1 MYLDSEHFITR
12 AEAINALMAR
22 WTPDIATEIL
32 PLEQSKGRICARDV
46 FSQNTLPVCRSSQA
60 DGIAV
65 RFADFTNGIP
75 DTSAWKKDLDYAMA
89 DTGDDFADAFDTVI
103 QVEDLVYN
111 ASGTFSIVPE
121 APIVQGQLVSPQG
134 SMLRSGELLLKKG
147 DVVQPMQLC
156 LLAAGGISGL
166 EVVKQ
171 PVVAYIPTGN
181 ELVCPG
187 EKPQRGQNVETNG
200 LMISGY
206 LEEWGAVIR
215 TYPILPDNQKLLDE
229 TLADALQNAD
239 IILINGGSSKGSEDY
254 TVRLLEKRSTFLQHG
269 IKSIP
274 GIPVALAIADGKPVI
289 NLPGPP
295 FAAFCALDWCVRALV
310 YQAQGRAMQP
320 PRRVKAVLQKEV
332 HKPAPYEFYLRLKVY
347 KAGDGFFA
355 EPLSWGS
362 RFAQAMN
369 CNALMVIPVGS
380 EGYHKGDVIE
390 AELLYGL
397 PDDDERRS

>member
-1 MYLDSEHFITR
+1 MYLDSKHFITR
-12 AEAINALMAR
+12 AEAMNVLMAR

-32 PLEQSKGRICARDV
+32 PLEQSRGRISVRDV
-46 FSQNTLPVCRSSQA
+46 FSQNTLPVCRSAQA

-65 RFADFTNGIP
+65 RFADFTDGVP
-75 DTSAWKKDLDYAMA
+75 DTSVWKKDLDYAMA
-89 DTGDDFADAFDTVI
+89 DTGDDFDDEFDTVI

-121 APIVQGQLVSPQG
+121 APIVHGQLVSAQG
-134 SMLRSGELLLKKG
+134 SMLRAGELILKKG
-147 DVVQPMQLC
+147 DVVHPLQLC
-156 LLAAGGISGL
+156 ILAAGGIAEL

-181 ELVCPG
+181 ELVRPG

-200 LMISGY
+200 LMIKGY

-215 TYPILPDNQKLLDE
+215 TYPILPDDRKLLDE
-229 TLADALQNAD
+229 TLTDALQHAD
-239 IILINGGSSKGSEDY
+239 IILINGGSSKGSEDH
-254 TVRLLEKRSTFLQHG
+254 TVRMLKKRSSFLQHG

-274 GIPVALAIADGKPVI
+274 GIPVALSIVDEKPVI

-310 YQAQGRAMQP
+310 YRAQGRAVLP
-320 PRRVKAVLQKEV
+320 PRKVTAVLLQEI
-332 HKPAPYEFYLRLKVY
+332 HKPSPYEFYLRLKVY
-347 KAGDGFFA
+347 KTADGFCA

-362 RFAQAMN
+362 RFSQAMN
-369 CNALMVIPVGS
+369 CNALMVIPVGL
-380 EGYHKGDVIE
+380 EGYQKGDVIE
-390 AELLYGL
+390 ADLLYEL
-397 PDDDERRS
+397 PDEERRN

>member
-1 MYLDSEHFITR
+1 MYLDSDQFITR
-12 AEAINALMAR
+12 AKAINALMTR
-22 WTPDIATEIL
+22 WKPDITTEIL
-32 PLEQSKGRICARDV
+32 PLEQTRGRICAQDV

-65 RFADFTNGIP
+65 SFADFTDGIP
-75 DTSAWKKDLDYAMA
+75 DTSLWKKDLDYATA
-89 DTGDDFADAFDTVI
+89 DTGDDFDDTFDTVI

-111 ASGTFSIVPE
+111 LSGTFSIVPE
-121 APIVQGQLVSPQG
+121 APIVQGQLVSTQG
-134 SMLRSGELLLKKG
+134 STLRTGELLLKKG
-147 DVVQPMQLC
+147 DVVHPMQLC

-181 ELVCPG
+181 ELVHPG
-187 EKPQRGQNVETNG
+187 RKPQRGQNVESNG
-200 LMISGY
+200 LMIRGY

-215 TYPILPDNQKLLDE
+215 TYPILPDDRKLLDE
-229 TLADALQNAD
+229 TLSDALQNAD

-254 TVRLLEKRSTFLQHG
+254 TVRLLEERSSFLQHG

-310 YQAQGRAMQP
+310 YQAQGRAMP
-320 PRRVKAVLQKEV
+320 SPHRVTAVLLQEV
-332 HKPAPYEFYLRLKVY
+332 RKPAPYEFYLRLKVY
-347 KAGDGFFA
+347 RTENGFCA

-369 CNALMVIPVGS
+369 CNALMVIPVGLD
-380 EGYHKGDVIE
+380 GYHKGDVIE
-390 AELLYGL
+390 ADLLYGL
-397 PDDDERRS
+397 PDVDERRN